1 MGAVIKAILLDTIS
15 DVAKII
21 PFLFVTYLVL
31 EWMEHETGKKFE
43 HFLEGHRKIA
53 PLAGALFGIVPECG
67 FSSAASSLYATGVIS
82 AGTLAAVYL
91 STSDEM
97 LPLMISSH
105 APADKILPLLAVKVI
120 TAIIA
125 GYLADLFSRHS
136 NIDVESFC
144 QREHCDCEHG
154 VLHSAIMHTLTI
166 TIWLFVITLLL
177 NGAVDLIGMD
187 TLRAFV
193 SRYPSRSVLVCTL
206 IGMIPNCASSLL
218 LTQMYLDQMIPF
230 AAVAAGLLA
239 NAGVGM
245 MVLFRVNP
253 NMKNNFR
260 IVGYVWAVSFVTGL
274 ILHLF

>member
-1 MGAVIKAILLDTIS
+1 
-15 DVAKII
+15 
-21 PFLFVTYLVL
+21 
-31 EWMEHETGKKFE
+31 
-43 HFLEGHRKIA
+43 
-53 PLAGALFGIVPECG
+53 
-67 FSSAASSLYATGVIS
+67 
-82 AGTLAAVYL
+82 
-91 STSDEM
+91 
-97 LPLMISSH
+97 
-105 APADKILPLLAVKVI
+105 
-120 TAIIA
+120 
-125 GYLADLFSRHS
+125 
-136 NIDVESFC
+136 
-144 QREHCDCEHG
+144 
-154 VLHSAIMHTLTI
+154 MHTLTI

-187 TLRAFV
+187 TLRAFI

-260 IVGYVWAVSFVTGL
+260 IVGYVWAVSFVTGI